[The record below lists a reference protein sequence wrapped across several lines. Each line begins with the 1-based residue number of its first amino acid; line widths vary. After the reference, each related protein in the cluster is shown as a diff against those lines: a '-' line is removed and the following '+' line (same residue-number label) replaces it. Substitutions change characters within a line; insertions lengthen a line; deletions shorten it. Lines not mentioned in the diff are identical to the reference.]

1 MKVMN
6 TIQID
11 VIIVLAILLLV
22 AIAIIV
28 ADRIKYRKYY
38 SSKGKMVVLR
48 INNPDVRDRLNS
60 EGLSLCQ
67 CAYYNTHKYLY
78 TIEGDH
84 ICGFTEEC
92 THLIEDAIKNHQE
105 VIDCDIDV
113 RINPAKKDGTRSNR
127 EFVLWSMEI
136 DSIKK
141 IS

>member
-1 MKVMN
+1 MN

-11 VIIVLAILLLV
+11 LIIVLSILWLV

-28 ADRIKYRKYY
+28 ADRIKYSKYY
-38 SSKGKMVVLR
+38 SSKCKMVVLR
-48 INNPDVRDRLNS
+48 INNPDVRDLLNS

-78 TIEGDH
+78 TIKGDR

-113 RINPAKKDGTRSNR
+113 GKFVSEVKKLQQEYENKV
-127 EFVLWSMEI
+127 EV
-136 DSIKK
+136 
-141 IS
+141 

>member
-1 MKVMN
+1 MN
-6 TIQID
+6 IIQID
-11 VIIVLAILLLV
+11 VIIVLSILWLV

-38 SSKGKMVVLR
+38 SSKDKMVVLR
-48 INNPDVRDRLNS
+48 INNPDVRDQINS

-78 TIEGDH
+78 TIEGDR

-92 THLIEDAIKNHQE
+92 THLIEDAIKNHQD

-113 RINPAKKDGTRSNR
+113 SKFVNEVKKLQLEYETKV
-127 EFVLWSMEI
+127 EE
-136 DSIKK
+136 
-141 IS
+141 

>member
-1 MKVMN
+1 MN
-6 TIQID
+6 IIQID
-11 VIIVLAILLLV
+11 VIILLSIMWLV

-38 SSKGKMVVLR
+38 SSKCKMVVLR

-78 TIEGDH
+78 TIEGDR

-113 RINPAKKDGTRSNR
+113 SK
-127 EFVLWSMEI
+127 FVSEVKNLQQEYET
-136 DSIKK
+136 KEE
-141 IS
+141 

>member
-1 MKVMN
+1 MN

-11 VIIVLAILLLV
+11 LIILLAILCLV

-78 TIEGDH
+78 TIEGDR

-92 THLIEDAIKNHQE
+92 THQIEDAIKIHQE

-113 RINPAKKDGTRSNR
+113 SKFVSEVKKLQLEYETKV
-127 EFVLWSMEI
+127 EE
-136 DSIKK
+136 
-141 IS
+141 

>member
-1 MKVMN
+1 MN
-6 TIQID
+6 TIQTD
-11 VIIVLAILLLV
+11 GTIVLAILLL
-22 AIAIIV
+22 ADIAITV
-28 ADRIKYRKYY
+28 ADCIKYRKYY
-38 SSKGKMVVLR
+38 SIKGKMVVLR

-113 RINPAKKDGTRSNR
+113 SKFVSEVKKLQR
-127 EFVLWSMEI
+127 EYET
-136 DSIKK
+136 KEEE
-141 IS
+141 

>member
-1 MKVMN
+1 MN
-6 TIQID
+6 IIQID
-11 VIIVLAILLLV
+11 VIIVLSILWLV

-78 TIEGDH
+78 TIECDR

-105 VIDCDIDV
+105 VIDCDVDV
-113 RINPAKKDGTRSNR
+113 NK
-127 EFVLWSMEI
+127 FVSE
-136 DSIKK
+136 IKK
-141 IS
+141 LQQEYRTKEEE

>member
-1 MKVMN
+1 MN
-6 TIQID
+6 IIQID
-11 VIIVLAILLLV
+11 VIIVLSILWLV

-38 SSKGKMVVLR
+38 SSKGKMVILR
-48 INNPDVRDRLNS
+48 INSPVVRDRINS

-78 TIEGDH
+78 TIEGDR

-113 RINPAKKDGTRSNR
+113 GKFVSEVKKLQQEYETK
-127 EFVLWSMEI
+127 E
-136 DSIKK
+136 
-141 IS
+141 

>member
-1 MKVMN
+1 MN
-6 TIQID
+6 TIQTD
-11 VIIVLAILLLV
+11 GIIALAILWLVV

-38 SSKGKMVVLR
+38 YSKGKMVVLR
-48 INNPDVRDRLNS
+48 INNHDVRDRLNS

-78 TIEGDH
+78 TIEGDC

-113 RINPAKKDGTRSNR
+113 SKFVNEVKKLQQEYGN
-127 EFVLWSMEI
+127 
-136 DSIKK
+136 
-141 IS
+141 

>member
-1 MKVMN
+1 MN
-6 TIQID
+6 IIQID
-11 VIIVLAILLLV
+11 LIILLAILWLV

-38 SSKGKMVVLR
+38 SSKCKMVVLR

-78 TIEGDH
+78 TIEGDR

-92 THLIEDAIKNHQE
+92 TQLIEDAIKNHQE

-113 RINPAKKDGTRSNR
+113 SKFVSEVKKLQQEYETKV
-127 EFVLWSMEI
+127 EE
-136 DSIKK
+136 
-141 IS
+141 

>member
-1 MKVMN
+1 MN
-6 TIQID
+6 TIQTD

-22 AIAIIV
+22 AI

-78 TIEGDH
+78 TIEGDR

-92 THLIEDAIKNHQE
+92 THLIEDAFDNLHEQGQE
-105 VIDCDIDV
+105 HVINYV
-113 RINPAKKDGTRSNR
+113 NG
-127 EFVLWSMEI
+127 
-136 DSIKK
+136 
-141 IS
+141 

>member
-1 MKVMN
+1 MN

-11 VIIVLAILLLV
+11 LIILLSILWLV

-38 SSKGKMVVLR
+38 SSKDKMVVLR

-67 CAYYNTHKYLY
+67 CAYYNTHKYLD
-78 TIEGDH
+78 TIEGDR

-92 THLIEDAIKNHQE
+92 THLIEDAIKNHQD

-113 RINPAKKDGTRSNR
+113 SKFVNEVKKLQQEYETK
-127 EFVLWSMEI
+127 EEE
-136 DSIKK
+136 
-141 IS
+141 

>member
-1 MKVMN
+1 MN
-6 TIQID
+6 TIQTD

-22 AIAIIV
+22 AII
-28 ADRIKYRKYY
+28 ADRIKRRKYY

-113 RINPAKKDGTRSNR
+113 SKFVSEVKKLQQEYETK
-127 EFVLWSMEI
+127 EEE
-136 DSIKK
+136 
-141 IS
+141 

>member
-1 MKVMN
+1 MN
-6 TIQID
+6 TIQTD

-22 AIAIIV
+22 AIA
-28 ADRIKYRKYY
+28 DRIKRRKYY

-113 RINPAKKDGTRSNR
+113 SKFVSEVKKLQQEYETK
-127 EFVLWSMEI
+127 EEE
-136 DSIKK
+136 
-141 IS
+141 

>member
-1 MKVMN
+1 MN

-11 VIIVLAILLLV
+11 VIIVLSILLLV
-22 AIAIIV
+22 AIAIIF
-28 ADRIKYRKYY
+28 ADRIKYGKYY
-38 SSKGKMVVLR
+38 SSKCKMVVLR
-48 INNPDVRDRLNS
+48 INNPDVRDRINS

-78 TIEGDH
+78 TIEGDR

-113 RINPAKKDGTRSNR
+113 GKFLSEVKKLQQEYETKED
-127 EFVLWSMEI
+127 E
-136 DSIKK
+136 
-141 IS
+141 

>member
-1 MKVMN
+1 MY
-6 TIQID
+6 TIQTD
-11 VIIVLAILLLV
+11 GIIVLAILWLV
-22 AIAIIV
+22 AIAVIV

-78 TIEGDH
+78 TIEGDR

-92 THLIEDAIKNHQE
+92 THLIEDAIKSHQQ

-113 RINPAKKDGTRSNR
+113 SMFVSEVKKLQQEYETK
-127 EFVLWSMEI
+127 EEE
-136 DSIKK
+136 
-141 IS
+141 

>member
-1 MKVMN
+1 MN
-6 TIQID
+6 IIQID
-11 VIIVLAILLLV
+11 VIIVLSILWLV

-28 ADRIKYRKYY
+28 ADRIKYSKYY
-38 SSKGKMVVLR
+38 SSKCKIVVLR

-60 EGLSLCQ
+60 DGLSLCQ

-78 TIEGDH
+78 TIEGDR

-113 RINPAKKDGTRSNR
+113 SMFVSEVKKLQQEYETK
-127 EFVLWSMEI
+127 E
-136 DSIKK
+136 
-141 IS
+141 

>member
-1 MKVMN
+1 MN
-6 TIQID
+6 IIQID
-11 VIIVLAILLLV
+11 VIILLAILWLV

-38 SSKGKMVVLR
+38 SSKGKMVFLR

-60 EGLSLCQ
+60 EDLSLCQ

-78 TIEGDH
+78 TIEGDR

-92 THLIEDAIKNHQE
+92 THLIEGAIKNHQE

-113 RINPAKKDGTRSNR
+113 SKFVSEVKKLQQEYKTKV
-127 EFVLWSMEI
+127 EE
-136 DSIKK
+136 
-141 IS
+141 

>member
-1 MKVMN
+1 MN
-6 TIQID
+6 TIQTDD
-11 VIIVLAILLLV
+11 VIVRSILWLV
-22 AIAIIV
+22 TTIIV
-28 ADRIKYRKYY
+28 ADRIKRRKDY

-78 TIEGDH
+78 TIEGDR

-113 RINPAKKDGTRSNR
+113 SKFVNEVKKLQLEYETK
-127 EFVLWSMEI
+127 EEE
-136 DSIKK
+136 
-141 IS
+141 

>member
-1 MKVMN
+1 MN

-22 AIAIIV
+22 AI

-78 TIEGDH
+78 TIEGDR

-113 RINPAKKDGTRSNR
+113 SKFVNEVKKLQQEYGTK
-127 EFVLWSMEI
+127 EEE
-136 DSIKK
+136 
-141 IS
+141 

>member
-22 AIAIIV
+22 DIAIIV

-38 SSKGKMVVLR
+38 SSKDKMVVLR
-48 INNPDVRDRLNS
+48 INNSEVRGRLNS
-60 EGLSLCQ
+60 EGLTLCQ

-78 TIEGDH
+78 AIEGDL

-92 THLIEDAIKNHQE
+92 THLIENAIKNNLE

-113 RINPAKKDGTRSNR
+113 SKFVNEVKKLQQ
-127 EFVLWSMEI
+127 EVW
-136 DSIKK
+136 K
-141 IS
+141 

>member
-1 MKVMN
+1 MN
-6 TIQID
+6 TIQTD

-22 AIAIIV
+22 AI

-78 TIEGDH
+78 TIEGDR

-92 THLIEDAIKNHQE
+92 THLIEDAIKNHQD

-113 RINPAKKDGTRSNR
+113 SKFVNEVKKLQQEYETK
-127 EFVLWSMEI
+127 EEE
-136 DSIKK
+136 
-141 IS
+141 

>member
-1 MKVMN
+1 MN
-6 TIQID
+6 TIQTDD
-11 VIIVLAILLLV
+11 VIVRSILWLV
-22 AIAIIV
+22 TTIIV
-28 ADRIKYRKYY
+28 ADRIKRRKYY

-113 RINPAKKDGTRSNR
+113 SKFVNESRSYNR
-127 EFVLWSMEI
+127 SMEQKRR
-136 DSIKK
+136 SKYEGFYF
-141 IS
+141 

>member
-1 MKVMN
+1 MN

-22 AIAIIV
+22 AIAH
-28 ADRIKYRKYY
+28 RIKYRKYY

-113 RINPAKKDGTRSNR
+113 SKFVNEVKKLQQEYETK
-127 EFVLWSMEI
+127 EEE
-136 DSIKK
+136 
-141 IS
+141 

>member
-1 MKVMN
+1 MN

-11 VIIVLAILLLV
+11 VIIVLAILWLV

-28 ADRIKYRKYY
+28 AGYIKYRKYY

-60 EGLSLCQ
+60 EGLYLCQ
-67 CAYYNTHKYLY
+67 CAYYTHKYLY
-78 TIEGDH
+78 TIEGDR

-113 RINPAKKDGTRSNR
+113 SKFVSEVKKLQQEYETK
-127 EFVLWSMEI
+127 EEE
-136 DSIKK
+136 
-141 IS
+141 

>member
-6 TIQID
+6 TIQTDD
-11 VIIVLAILLLV
+11 VIVRSILWLV
-22 AIAIIV
+22 TTIIV
-28 ADRIKYRKYY
+28 ADRIKRRKDY

-78 TIEGDH
+78 TIEGDR

-113 RINPAKKDGTRSNR
+113 SKFVNEVKKLQLEYETK
-127 EFVLWSMEI
+127 EEE
-136 DSIKK
+136 
-141 IS
+141 

>member
-1 MKVMN
+1 MN

-22 AIAIIV
+22 AI

-113 RINPAKKDGTRSNR
+113 SKFVNEVKKLQQEYETK
-127 EFVLWSMEI
+127 EEE
-136 DSIKK
+136 
-141 IS
+141 

>member
-1 MKVMN
+1 MN
-6 TIQID
+6 TIQTDD
-11 VIIVLAILLLV
+11 VIVRSILWLV
-22 AIAIIV
+22 TTIIV

-78 TIEGDH
+78 TIEGDR
-84 ICGFTEEC
+84 ICGFTEKC

-113 RINPAKKDGTRSNR
+113 GKFVSEVKKLQQEYGTKD
-127 EFVLWSMEI
+127 EE
-136 DSIKK
+136 
-141 IS
+141 

>member
-1 MKVMN
+1 MN

-22 AIAIIV
+22 AIE
-28 ADRIKYRKYY
+28 DRIKYRKYY

-48 INNPDVRDRLNS
+48 INNSEVRGRLNS
-60 EGLSLCQ
+60 EGLTLCQ

-78 TIEGDH
+78 TIKGDH

-113 RINPAKKDGTRSNR
+113 SKFVNEVKKLQQEYGTK
-127 EFVLWSMEI
+127 EEE
-136 DSIKK
+136 
-141 IS
+141 

>member
-1 MKVMN
+1 MN

-11 VIIVLAILLLV
+11 LIIVLAILWLV

-78 TIEGDH
+78 TIEGDR
-84 ICGFTEEC
+84 ICGFTEEY
-92 THLIEDAIKNHQE
+92 THLIEDAIKSHQQ

-113 RINPAKKDGTRSNR
+113 SMFVSEVKKLQQEYETK
-127 EFVLWSMEI
+127 EEE
-136 DSIKK
+136 
-141 IS
+141 

>member
-1 MKVMN
+1 MN

-22 AIAIIV
+22 AIAH
-28 ADRIKYRKYY
+28 RIKYRKYY

-113 RINPAKKDGTRSNR
+113 SKFVSEVKKLQQEYGTK
-127 EFVLWSMEI
+127 EEE
-136 DSIKK
+136 
-141 IS
+141 

>member
-6 TIQID
+6 TIQTD
-11 VIIVLAILLLV
+11 VIIVLAILWLV

-28 ADRIKYRKYY
+28 TDRIKYRKYY
-38 SSKGKMVVLR
+38 SSKCKMVVLR
-48 INNPDVRDRLNS
+48 INNSEVRDRLNS

-67 CAYYNTHKYLY
+67 CAHKYLY

-92 THLIEDAIKNHQE
+92 THLIEDAIKNNQE

-113 RINPAKKDGTRSNR
+113 SKFVSEVKKLQQEYGTK
-127 EFVLWSMEI
+127 EEE
-136 DSIKK
+136 
-141 IS
+141 

>member
-1 MKVMN
+1 MN
-6 TIQID
+6 TIQTDD
-11 VIIVLAILLLV
+11 VIVRSILWLV
-22 AIAIIV
+22 TTIIV
-28 ADRIKYRKYY
+28 ADRIKRRKYY

-78 TIEGDH
+78 TIEGDR

-92 THLIEDAIKNHQE
+92 THLIEDAIKNHQD

-113 RINPAKKDGTRSNR
+113 SKFVNEVKKLQQEYETK
-127 EFVLWSMEI
+127 EEE
-136 DSIKK
+136 
-141 IS
+141 

>member
-1 MKVMN
+1 MN

-11 VIIVLAILLLV
+11 LIILLAILCLV

-67 CAYYNTHKYLY
+67 CAYYNTHNYLY
-78 TIEGDH
+78 TIEGDR

-113 RINPAKKDGTRSNR
+113 SKFVSEVKKLQLEYETKV
-127 EFVLWSMEI
+127 EE
-136 DSIKK
+136 
-141 IS
+141 

>member
-1 MKVMN
+1 MN
-6 TIQID
+6 IIQID
-11 VIIVLAILLLV
+11 VIILLAILWLV

-38 SSKGKMVVLR
+38 SSKCKMVVLR

-60 EGLSLCQ
+60 EGLYLCQ

-78 TIEGDH
+78 TIEGDR

-92 THLIEDAIKNHQE
+92 THLIEDAIKNHKE

-113 RINPAKKDGTRSNR
+113 SKFVSEVKKLQLEYETKV
-127 EFVLWSMEI
+127 EE
-136 DSIKK
+136 
-141 IS
+141 